1 MSKAR
6 PGSSSSA
13 ASLTATWRISTS
25 TARARQRLEHRDAL
39 GGVEISVSTATSY
52 NVDAVTTN
60 MAIQAISTLF
70 TIAAIGTVTASIA
83 SRPPDRPV

>member
-1 MSKAR
+1 
-6 PGSSSSA
+6 
-13 ASLTATWRISTS
+13 
-25 TARARQRLEHRDAL
+25 
-39 GGVEISVSTATSY
+39 VEISVSTATSY

-60 MAIQAISTLF
+60 MAIQAISTIF